1 MLPPYLF
8 GGFTDTP
15 FQKPLPLIIF
25 AGKSLGRL
33 EVVLSPGPIGRNH
46 LLFEAL
52 TLSILVL
59 LSCARRIP
67 PEEALRVHRAPPRVY
82 DLRIING
89 DGMATIVWSSE
100 KEPGQPMLGYN
111 IYISKKSNPG
121 SKDVEPFNTT
131 PYPGDTDGDI
141 SVETFEA
148 LPLENGVEYF
158 VSVRSVG
165 LDGTESEPTGVVSFV
180 PRKEGTFV
188 LKQNFQANESGFN
201 FREGVNVPA
210 RSEGNDIYFYSK
222 SGENGLGSPK
232 RLGGLLRKSLFMDL
246 GAKTDFDKLNSFRTE
261 NFSGR
266 EKLVIH
272 SGHVYIVKTQKN
284 CFGKL
289 KVESIR
295 GRQGQ
300 KEVVI
305 RYCFQPKPDCGR
317 F

>member
-1 MLPPYLF
+1 LNPERRKRILIVTGLPML
-8 GGFTDTP
+8 
-15 FQKPLPLIIF
+15 
-25 AGKSLGRL
+25 S
-33 EVVLSPGPIGRNH
+33 
-46 LLFEAL
+46 
-52 TLSILVL
+52 TLMF

-67 PEEALRVHRAPPRVY
+67 PEEALRVRKAPPLVY

-89 DGMATIVWSSE
+89 DGMATIVWKSD
-100 KEPGQPMLGYN
+100 KKPGQAIRGYN
-111 IYISKKSNPG
+111 IYISEKANP
-121 SKDVEPFNTT
+121 DLAEVQPFNSV
-131 PYPGDTDGDI
+131 PYPGDTDSDI

-165 LDGTESEPTGVVSFV
+165 LDGTESEPTGVLSFV

-188 LKQNFQANESGFN
+188 LKQNFQANESGFD
-201 FREGVNVPA
+201 FGKGVSIPA
-210 RSEGNDIYFYSK
+210 QSEGNDIYLYSK
-222 SGENGLGSPK
+222 PGENGFGSPK
-232 RLGGLLRKSLFMDL
+232 RLGGILRNTLFMDL
-246 GAKTDFDKLNSFRTE
+246 GTKTDFDELGFFETE
-261 NFSGR
+261 SFSGM

-272 SGHVYIVKTQKN
+272 PGHVYILKTEKN

-289 KVESIR
+289 RVESVR

-305 RYCFQPKPDCGR
+305 RYCFQPKPNCGR

>member
-1 MLPPYLF
+1 MNLRP
-8 GGFTDTP
+8 T
-15 FQKPLPLIIF
+15 
-25 AGKSLGRL
+25 GK
-33 EVVLSPGPIGRNH
+33 IH
-46 LLFEAL
+46 LLAGL
-52 TLSILVL
+52 LMLSSLIFV
-59 LSCARRIP
+59 SCAKRIP
-67 PEEALRVHRAPPRVY
+67 PEEALEIPKAPRVH
-82 DLRIING
+82 DLKVRNG
-89 DGMATIVWSSE
+89 DGMAVIVWNSE
-100 KEPGQPMLGYN
+100 KRAGQPMLGYN
-111 IYISKKSNPG
+111 IYISMKANP
-121 SKDVEPFNTT
+121 DLTEVQPFNTA

-148 LPLENGVEYF
+148 IPLENGVEYF
-158 VSVRSVG
+158 VFVRSVR

-188 LKQNFQANESGFN
+188 LKQNFQANESGFD
-201 FREGVNVPA
+201 FGKGVSIAA

-222 SGENGLGSPK
+222 SGENGFGSPK

-272 SGHVYIVKTQKN
+272 SGHVYIVKTRGN

-300 KEVVI
+300 REVVI
-305 RYCFQPKPDCGR
+305 RYCFQPKPNCGR

>member
-1 MLPPYLF
+1 MNL
-8 GGFTDTP
+8 
-15 FQKPLPLIIF
+15 K
-25 AGKSLGRL
+25 
-33 EVVLSPGPIGRNH
+33 PIGKNH
-46 LLFEAL
+46 LLFE
-52 TLSILVL
+52 TLILSSLVL
-59 LSCARRIP
+59 LSCAKRIP
-67 PEEALRVHRAPPRVY
+67 PEEVLEIPEAPRVH
-82 DLRIING
+82 DLEVING

-100 KEPGQPMLGYN
+100 KRAGQPILGYN
-111 IYISKKSNPG
+111 IYISRKANP
-121 SKDVEPFNTT
+121 DLTEVRAFNTT

-141 SVETFEA
+141 SLETFEA
-148 LPLENGVEYF
+148 MPLENGVEYF
-158 VSVRSVG
+158 VFVRSVG
-165 LDGTESEPTGVVSFV
+165 LDGTESEPTGVLSFV
-180 PRKEGTFV
+180 PRKEGIFV
-188 LKQNFQANESGFN
+188 LKQNFQVNESGFD
-201 FREGVNVPA
+201 FGKGVSIAA

-222 SGENGLGSPK
+222 PGENGLGSPK
-232 RLGGLLRKSLFMDL
+232 RLGGLLRKSLFMHL
-246 GAKTDFDKLNSFRTE
+246 GTKTDFDELNSFKTE

-272 SGHVYIVKTQKN
+272 PGHVYIVKTREN

>member
-1 MLPPYLF
+1 M
-8 GGFTDTP
+8 
-15 FQKPLPLIIF
+15 
-25 AGKSLGRL
+25 RL
-33 EVVLSPGPIGRNH
+33 KPIGKNH
-46 LLFEAL
+46 LLFETL
-52 TLSILVL
+52 ILSILVL
-59 LSCARRIP
+59 LSCAKRIP
-67 PEEALRVHRAPPRVY
+67 PEETLRIRRAPPRVY
-82 DLRIING
+82 DLKVING
-89 DGMATIVWSSE
+89 DGMATILWNSE
-100 KEPGQPMLGYN
+100 KRAGQPILGYN
-111 IYISKKSNPG
+111 IYISRKANP
-121 SKDVEPFNTT
+121 DLTEVQPFNTA

-141 SVETFEA
+141 SLETFEA
-148 LPLENGVEYF
+148 VHLENGVEYF
-158 VSVRSVG
+158 VFVRSVG
-165 LDGTESEPTGVVSFV
+165 LDGTESEPTGVLSFV

-188 LKQNFQANESGFN
+188 LKQNFQANESGFDFGN
-201 FREGVNVPA
+201 GVSIAA

-222 SGENGLGSPK
+222 PGENGLGSPK

-246 GAKTDFDKLNSFRTE
+246 GAKIDFDKMDLIDIK

-272 SGHVYIVKTQKN
+272 SGHVYIVKTQGN

-305 RYCFQPKPDCGR
+305 RYCFQPRPNCGR

>member
-1 MLPPYLF
+1 MNRRP
-8 GGFTDTP
+8 T
-15 FQKPLPLIIF
+15 
-25 AGKSLGRL
+25 GK
-33 EVVLSPGPIGRNH
+33 IH
-46 LLFEAL
+46 LLAGL
-52 TLSILVL
+52 LMLSSLIF
-59 LSCARRIP
+59 LSCAKRIP
-67 PEEALRVHRAPPRVY
+67 PEEALEIPEAPRVY
-82 DLRIING
+82 DLKVING
-89 DGMATIVWSSE
+89 DGMAVIVWNSE
-100 KEPGQPMLGYN
+100 KRAGQPMLGYN
-111 IYISKKSNPG
+111 IYISKKSNPD

-148 LPLENGVEYF
+148 IPLENGVEYF

-165 LDGTESEPTGVVSFV
+165 LNGTESEPTGVLSFV

-188 LKQNFQANESGFN
+188 LKQNFQANESGFD
-201 FREGVNVPA
+201 FRKGVSIAA

-222 SGENGLGSPK
+222 PGENGLGSPR

-246 GAKTDFDKLNSFRTE
+246 GAKTDFDKLNSFKTE

-266 EKLVIH
+266 EKLAIH
-272 SGHVYIVKTQKN
+272 PGHVYIVRTREN

-305 RYCFQPKPDCGR
+305 RYCFQPKPNCGR